1 MSDVTIKYNSQT
13 IGEMNDSGVAKLLT
27 TGKKCVSD
35 IEVEYTKSGGDTSSV
50 RGFVALEKD
59 SAGNITKGAVINSAI
74 IGTAGSGMPGLVL
87 PAPELSHMT
96 QLECDNVFSI
106 NVGGMA
112 GLTALTSFTI
122 PANCV
127 AIENKAF
134 SGDTSLTSVTFL
146 GTPNR
151 MYNAVYNAAFQGCT
165 ALTDIYVP
173 WADGAVNGA
182 PWGATN
188 ATIHYGEGAGVEITD
203 TWEQIVAA
211 AQDGTY
217 ATKYHRHDY
226 KTIDMGAEGTITYE
240 IVGIDQ
246 DVKENGGA
254 VPLTFL
260 AKQAL
265 ATTHRMNPDYSA
277 GTSGTGC
284 LGGYSASEMRTYLDT
299 TIKALLPEVVRT
311 NLTPVVKH
319 SIGFT
324 ASGELFTEM
333 SSVETIWIP
342 STREISGIYESTG
355 PVYSPS
361 TRIRYKGN
369 DPISWWLRSG
379 TISGLNVTAR
389 SFMCFDVNGNSS
401 GFDANSARGV
411 VPGFCLG

>member
-1 MSDVTIKYNSQT
+1 MADVTIKYNSQS

-27 TGKKCVSD
+27 AGKKCVSD

-59 SAGNITKGAVINSAI
+59 SAGNITKGAVINSAV
-74 IGTAGSGMPGLVL
+74 IGTVGELGVNGLVL

-96 QLECDNVFSI
+96 ELECDNVYSI

-146 GTPNR
+146 GRPTSIHTT
-151 MYNAVYNAAFQGCT
+151 AFQGCT

-246 DVKENGGA
+246 DVKENGDA
-254 VPLTFL
+254 VPLTCL

-265 ATTHRMNPDYSA
+265 ATTHRMN
-277 GTSGTGC
+277 
-284 LGGYSASEMRTYLDT
+284 RTY
-299 TIKALLPEVVRT
+299 
-311 NLTPVVKH
+311 
-319 SIGFT
+319 
-324 ASGELFTEM
+324 
-333 SSVETIWIP
+333 
-342 STREISGIYESTG
+342 
-355 PVYSPS
+355 
-361 TRIRYKGN
+361 
-369 DPISWWLRSG
+369 
-379 TISGLNVTAR
+379 
-389 SFMCFDVNGNSS
+389 
-401 GFDANSARGV
+401 
-411 VPGFCLG
+411 

>member
-1 MSDVTIKYNSQT
+1 MTDVTIKYNSQT
-13 IGEMNDSGVAKLLT
+13 IGEMNDSGTAKLLT
-27 TGKKCVSD
+27 AGKKCIGD
-35 IEVEYTKSGGDTSSV
+35 IEINYTKSGGDTSSV

-59 SAGNITKGAVINSAI
+59 SAGNITKGAVINSAVM
-74 IGTAGSGMPGLVL
+74 GTYGDGINGLVL

-96 QLECDNVFSI
+96 QLECDNLYRI
-106 NVGGMA
+106 ALGGLA

-122 PANCV
+122 PTNC
-127 AIENKAF
+127 AIIDTKAF
-134 SGDTSLTSVTFL
+134 NGDTSLTSVTFV
-146 GTPNR
+146 GQPTSISTT
-151 MYNAVYNAAFQGCT
+151 AFQGCT
-165 ALTDIYVP
+165 ALTNMYVP
-173 WADGAVNGA
+173 WAEGAVNGA

-203 TWEQIVAA
+203 TWEQVVAA

-217 ATKYHRHDY
+217 ATKYHLHDY
-226 KTIDMGAEGTITYE
+226 KTINMGAEGTITYE

-246 DVKENGGA
+246 DVKENGDS
-254 VPLTFL
+254 VPITFL

-265 ATTHRMNPDYSA
+265 ATKHRMNPNYSA
-277 GTSGTGC
+277 GTSSTGC
-284 LGGYSASEMRTYLDT
+284 LGGYPASEMRTYLDT

-324 ASGELFTEM
+324 ASGEVFTEM

-342 STREISGIYESTG
+342 STREIFGIYESTG

-361 TRIRYKGN
+361 TRIRYNGN
-369 DPISWWLRSG
+369 NPIFWWLRSG
-379 TISGLNVTAR
+379 LFDGKDGADFFGNVDDSGLDYAAAA
-389 SFMCFDVNGNSS
+389 S
-401 GFDANSARGV
+401 GARGV

>member
-74 IGTAGSGMPGLVL
+74 IGTAGTLGYNGLVL

-112 GLTALTSFTI
+112 GLTALTSFII

-127 AIENKAF
+127 QISEKAF
-134 SGDTSLTSVTFL
+134 SGDTALASVTFR
-146 GTPNR
+146 GTPSLISNL
-151 MYNAVYNAAFQGCT
+151 AFQGLA
-165 ALTDIYVP
+165 ALADIYVP
-173 WADGAVNGA
+173 WASGAVNGA

-188 ATIHYGEGAGVEITD
+188 ATIHYGEDTGVEITD
-203 TWEQIVAA
+203 TWEQIISAT
-211 AQDGTY
+211 QDGTY
-217 ATKYHRHDY
+217 ATKYHLHDY

-246 DVKENGGA
+246 DVKENGDS
-254 VPLTFL
+254 VPITFL

-265 ATTHRMNPDYSA
+265 ATKHRMNPNYSA

-324 ASGELFTEM
+324 ASGEVFTEM
-333 SSVETIWIP
+333 PSVETIWIP
-342 STREISGIYESTG
+342 STREIFGIYESTG

-361 TRIRYKGN
+361 TRIRYNGN
-369 DPISWWLRSG
+369 DSIFWGLRSG
-379 TISGLNVTAR
+379 FFYEKVGADGFWGVDVSGGDNLDRA
-389 SFMCFDVNGNSS
+389 SS
-401 GFDANSARGV
+401 ASGV